1 MAIKKR
7 AKKQDSPTAG
17 AEKRK
22 KTEQVKTWAQIARLA
37 DAGLTALD
45 AEKMKDVRG
54 YLNAI
59 RGVALTADERKL

>member
-1 MAIKKR
+1 MTTKKR
-7 AKKQDSPTAG
+7 AKKQDSPSAG

-22 KTEQVKTWAQIARLA
+22 KTEQMKTWAKIARLA

-45 AEKMKDVRG
+45 AGKMQDVRAC
-54 YLNAI
+54 LKAI